1 MLKCAYMISQ
11 EEKLQYWLDSAK
23 NDQETAQKLFEV
35 GKYDW
40 CLFLWH
46 LVIERLLKAR
56 LTKDN
61 KEVPAIHDLKTLS
74 KISLIVFTP
83 EELSQ
88 LIEITSFNISARYD
102 DYKRSFYHKADREYT
117 IKWSQICLGIAN
129 KIRTEI

>member
-1 MLKCAYMISQ
+1 MISQ

-23 NDQETAQKLFEV
+23 NDQETAQKLFEA

-46 LVIERLLKAR
+46 LVIEKLLKAR
-56 LTKDN
+56 LTKEN

-74 KISLIVFTP
+74 KNSLIDFTQ
-83 EELSQ
+83 EDLTW

-102 DYKRSFYHKADREYT
+102 DYKRSFYLKADREYT
-117 IKWSQICLGIAN
+117 TRWSQICLALAN